1 MRVLFIFGTRPEAI
15 KMAPLIKELQRDSFF
30 QVLLCVTGQH
40 RHLLDQVLDFYRIQP
55 DYDCNIMQ
63 KSQDLFDIT
72 EASLKQL
79 KIVLADSRPEIVIVQ
94 GDTTTAFAGAL
105 SAYYSKVKIAHLEA
119 GLRSDNKYVPF
130 PEEINR
136 GLIDRMADYYFA
148 HTESAVANLFNEGIK
163 ENVWNTGNTV
173 IDALHAGLQII
184 KDKNISFESE
194 FSGVNFSRKIIL
206 ITCHRRENIGEPFSG
221 ICGALKDV
229 AEKFTDTEL
238 IYPVHPNPS
247 IRDRAY
253 ELLGSVPGVHLI
265 EPLDYPHMIWF
276 MSKSSFILTDSG
288 GIQEE
293 APALGK
299 PVLVLRE
306 VTERPEGLR
315 AGCAKLA
322 GTSRDPIFKEVSELL
337 SNKIAYESMARAR
350 NPYGDGHASVYIAE
364 ILRRILPCGVG
375 PM

>member
-1 MRVLFIFGTRPEAI
+1 MRVLFNFGTRPEAI

-40 RHLLDQVLDFYRIQP
+40 RHLLDQVLDFYSIRP

-63 KSQDLFDIT
+63 KTQDLFDIT

-79 KIVLADSRPEIVIVQ
+79 KDVLADSRPEIVIVQ

-119 GLRSDNKYVPF
+119 GLRSDKKYVPF

-136 GLIDRMADYYFA
+136 ALIDRMADYYFA
-148 HTESAVANLFNEGIK
+148 HTESAVSNLYNEGIK

-173 IDALHAGLQII
+173 IDALHAGLRII
-184 KDKNISFESE
+184 KDKNLAFESE
-194 FSGVNFSRKIIL
+194 FPEVNFSRKILL
-206 ITCHRRENIGEPFSG
+206 ITCHRRESRGEPFSD
-221 ICGALKDV
+221 ICAALKDI

-247 IRDRAY
+247 IRGQAY

-265 EPLDYPHMIWF
+265 EPLDYPHMIWL
-276 MSKSSFILTDSG
+276 MSKSSLILTDSG

-322 GTSRDPIFKEVSELL
+322 GTSRDTIFKETSELL
-337 SNKIAYESMARAR
+337 SNRAAYESMAKAR
-350 NPYGDGHASVYIAE
+350 NPYGDGHASVYIAR
-364 ILRRILPCGVG
+364 ILRGIRNVG
-375 PM
+375 